1 MKKLYTLLLIA
12 APLIVSA
19 QGIEFFD
26 GTFEEAKEIAQEQD
40 KLIFVDCYTT
50 WCGPCKRMSSSIFP
64 NAEVGKVYNKNY
76 ISLKLDMEK
85 EQGMRFGQKY
95 PVSAYPSMF
104 YLDAQGEIIQ
114 KVVGGKT
121 VLDFIAIG
129 KKMVTQNDR
138 TDSYAQQFEDG
149 NRDYD
154 FILKYVKEI
163 NKVGKSPI
171 TLANKYFREEP
182 SIDANQK
189 ATLLLE
195 AVTEADSKLFDQLIA
210 LKPEAVKATSE
221 NYFDEK
227 IIAACTKTV
236 DKAIEY
242 EYDDLLQEGIL
253 KMKESVP
260 SRAKAFEY
268 QSLMKYAKAFQN
280 YEEWAKHA
288 KKYFKKSGKKYETYA
303 TLIEDVQ
310 GFYRSN
316 DEAKKSMFKWYD
328 ELVKCAECGEKEFL
342 TYAQLLL
349 ENGEKTKALE
359 IANDLLAKN
368 KSEGK
373 DSRMVEKFIQY
384 IESHS

>member
-1 MKKLYTLLLIA
+1 MKNLYTLLLVVI
-12 APLIVSA
+12 PFLISA
-19 QGIEFFD
+19 QGIEFFE
-26 GTFEEAKEIAQEQD
+26 GTFAEAKKVAQKED

-50 WCGPCKRMSSSIFP
+50 WCGPCKRMSNAVFP
-64 NAEVGKVYNKNY
+64 DASVGKVYNKHY
-76 ISLKLDMEK
+76 IALKLDMEK
-85 EQGMRFGQKY
+85 EQGMRFGKKY

-104 YLDAQGEIIQ
+104 YLDSEGEIIQ
-114 KVVGGKT
+114 KIVGGKT
-121 VLDFIAIG
+121 IQDFIAIG
-129 KKMVTQNDR
+129 KKMVSQNDR

-154 FILKYVKEI
+154 FILKYVKEM

-171 TLANKYFREEP
+171 ALANKYFKEGP
-182 SIDANQK
+182 SIDSKQK
-189 ATLLLE
+189 AVLLLE
-195 AVTEADSKLFDQLIA
+195 AVTEADTKLFNELIG
-210 LKPEAVKATSE
+210 LKDDAIIATSKE
-221 NYFDEK
+221 YFNDK

-242 EYDDLLQEGIL
+242 EYDDLLQEGIT
-253 KMKESVP
+253 KMKESIP
-260 SRAKAFEY
+260 SKAKTFEY
-268 QSLMKYAKAFQN
+268 QSLMKYAKAFQT
-280 YEEWAKHA
+280 YEEWSKHA
-288 KKYFKKSGKKYETYA
+288 KKYFKKSGKSYETYA

-328 ELVKCAECGEKEFL
+328 ELVKCAECGDKEFL

-359 IANDLLAKN
+359 IANDLLAKS

-373 DSRMVEKFIQY
+373 DTGMVEKFIQY

>member
-1 MKKLYTLLLIA
+1 L
-12 APLIVSA
+12 APIIISA
-19 QGIEFFD
+19 QGIEFFE
-26 GTFEEAKEIAQEQD
+26 GTFEEAKELAQKND

-50 WCGPCKRMSSSIFP
+50 WCGPCKRMSNSIFP
-64 NAEVGKVYNKNY
+64 DAGVGKVYNKHY
-76 ISLKLDMEK
+76 IALKLDMEK

-104 YLDAQGEIIQ
+104 YLDAEGEIIQ

-121 VLDFIAIG
+121 IQDFIAIG
-129 KKMVTQNDR
+129 KKMVTKNDR
-138 TDSYAQQFEDG
+138 TESFAKQFEEG
-149 NRDYD
+149 KRDYD
-154 FILKYVKEI
+154 FMVKYIKEI

-171 TLANKYFREEP
+171 AVANKYFKENP
-182 SIDANQK
+182 AIDSKQK
-189 ATLLLE
+189 AVLLLE
-195 AVTEADSKLFDQLIA
+195 AVTEADTKLFDQLTS
-210 LKPEAVKATSE
+210 LKDEAINATSKE
-221 NYFDEK
+221 YFNEK
-227 IIAACTKTV
+227 VIAACTKTV

-242 EYDDLLQEGIL
+242 EYDDLLQEGIT
-253 KMKESVP
+253 KMKESIP
-260 SRAKAFEY
+260 SKGKVFEY
-268 QSLMKYAKAFQN
+268 QSLMKYAKAFQS

-303 TLIEDVQ
+303 TLITDVQ

-328 ELVKCAECGEKEFL
+328 ELIKCVECGDKEFL

-359 IANDLLAKN
+359 IANDLLAKS

-373 DSRMVEKFIQY
+373 DTGMVEKFIQY